1 MDNELNNVI
10 YECKNCHNIFIIKEY
25 KKDICCPYCLKN
37 EFEKKQ
43 NKNKI
48 DINYILPFKITK
60 ESAKKILIN
69 SYKKKYF
76 LPELYKNK
84 NMIDKIIG
92 LYIPVGLYDAEIN
105 FSLNMKGTKK
115 DNKFIK
121 DYNIDRVGISTYNNI
136 IINNKIVNNS
146 DDVFSYSY
154 KDIREYD
161 ESYLSG
167 YITDI
172 SKLEYNDLVDFDCD
186 DFKED
191 TLNKV
196 KEDIKEYENL
206 IVEKK
211 EFTISK
217 INLKKCFIPV
227 WILPIKINSKI
238 YNVIVNGQNGNIKID
253 YPYDK
258 IKILILNTII
268 FILLLVLSLLLFI
281 SEVI

>member
-1 MDNELNNVI
+1 MDNELDNVI

-25 KKDICCPYCLKN
+25 KKDICCPYCLNN
-37 EFEKKQ
+37 EFEKKE
-43 NKNKI
+43 NDNKI

-60 ESAKKILIN
+60 DSARKILIN

-76 LPELYKNK
+76 LPEIYKNK
-84 NMIDKIIG
+84 NMTNRIIG

-105 FSLNMKGTKK
+105 FSLNMKGNKK
-115 DNKFIK
+115 NNKLIK
-121 DYNIDRVGISTYNNI
+121 NYNIDRVGISTYNNI

-146 DDVFSYSY
+146 NDVFSYSY

-161 ESYLSG
+161 ISYLSG

-172 SKLEYNDLVDFDCD
+172 SKLEYNDLEDFDFN

-196 KEDIKEYENL
+196 KDDIKEYENL

-217 INLKKCFIPV
+217 IDLKKCFIPV
-227 WILPIKINSKI
+227 WILPIKINNKI
-238 YNVIVNGQNGNIKID
+238 YNVIINGQNGIIKID

-268 FILLLVLSLLLFI
+268 FIIFLVLSLFLFI

>member
-10 YECKNCHNIFIIKEY
+10 YECKNC
-25 KKDICCPYCLKN
+25 

-48 DINYILPFKITK
+48 DISYILPFKITK
-60 ESAKKILIN
+60 DDAKKILIN

-92 LYIPVGLYDAEIN
+92 LYIPVGLYDTEIN

-136 IINNKIVNNS
+136 IINNNIVNNF

-186 DFKED
+186 DFKEGLARVKQD
-191 TLNKV
+191 NKWGFVDKSGRLVVPCIYDFCDDFEDGLARV
-196 KEDIKEYENL
+196 KQSDKWGFIDKTGKEEIPCKFEL
-206 IVEKK
+206 CH
-211 EFTISK
+211 EFREG
-217 INLKKCFIPV
+217 FA
-227 WILPIKINSKI
+227 
-238 YNVIVNGQNGNIKID
+238 NIKLNEKWGFVDKTGRITILCKYDLAD
-253 YPYDK
+253 YHNWMYG
-258 IKILILNTII
+258 N
-268 FILLLVLSLLLFI
+268 FM
-281 SEVI
+281 